1 MSGLVTRFGSN
12 SFGFRSDTPLT
23 DEQLYRIAPSIFA
36 AGKHQS
42 RSDRYTYIP
51 TSEVLSG
58 LRKEGFQPFMVAQSK
73 SRVEGKSEFTKHM
86 LRLRPDGQIQNQ
98 EAYEIILI
106 NSHDGTSSYQ
116 MLGGVLRF
124 VCQNGCVAGDII
136 EDIRVPHRGNITE
149 NVIDAAYKIV
159 DDFGAV
165 EESID
170 NMKGARLALPE
181 ARAFAEA
188 ALSLKYDSK
197 DAAPILPEQLLTARR
212 YEDRGKDDLWNAF
225 NRIQE
230 NLVKGGLR
238 GKTATGKRTTTR
250 EVMAIDT
257 NIKLNRALWILS
269 ERMAG
274 LKAGADDSQQVR

>member
-1 MSGLVTRFGSN
+1 MSGLVTKFGRN

-23 DEQLYRIAPSIFA
+23 NEQLFRIAPSIFA
-36 AGKHQS
+36 TEKHES

-51 TSEVLSG
+51 TSEVLAG
-58 LRKEGFQPFMVAQSK
+58 LRKEGFQPFMVAQAK
-73 SRVEGKSEFTKHM
+73 SRIEGKSEFTKHM
-86 LRLRPDGQIQNQ
+86 LRLRPDGQLQSQ

-124 VCQNGCVAGDII
+124 VCQNGCVTGDII

-170 NMKGARLALPE
+170 NMKSTRLAPLE
-181 ARAFAEA
+181 AKALAEA
-188 ALSLKYDSK
+188 ALSLKYISRD
-197 DAAPILPEQLLTARR
+197 DAPIVPAQLLTTRR
-212 YEDRGKDDLWNAF
+212 HEDRGKDDLWNAF

-230 NLVKGGLR
+230 NLLKGGLQ
-238 GKTATGKRTTTR
+238 GKTVLGRRTTTR
-250 EVMAIDT
+250 EVTAIDT

-274 LKAGADDSQQVR
+274 LKAGADDRHQSR

>member
-1 MSGLVTRFGSN
+1 MSGLVTRFGKN

-23 DEQLYRIAPSIFA
+23 NEQLFQIAPSIFA
-36 AGKHQS
+36 TGKHES
-42 RSDRYTYIP
+42 RSDQYTYIP
-51 TSEVLSG
+51 TSEVLAG

-73 SRVEGKSEFTKHM
+73 SRVEGKSAFTKHM

-98 EAYEIILI
+98 ETFEIILI

-159 DDFGAV
+159 DDFGSV

-170 NMKGARLALPE
+170 NMKGTRLALPE
-181 ARAFAEA
+181 SRAFAEA
-188 ALSLKYDSK
+188 ALSLKYVCKED
-197 DAAPILPEQLLTARR
+197 APIVLEQLLTARR
-212 YEDRGKDDLWNAF
+212 YEDRGKDDLLNAF

-230 NLVKGGLR
+230 NLLKGGLQ
-238 GKTATGKRTTTR
+238 GKTVMGRRTTTR
-250 EVMAIDT
+250 EVTAIDT

-274 LKAGADDSQQVR
+274 LKAGADDRQQVR